1 MELLEREDCLASLA
15 EWFADVPSTG
25 GRVVLVG
32 AEAGLG
38 KTSLLREFAGR
49 IPKTRLLW
57 GSCDALFTPRP
68 LAPVL
73 DIARDAEGPLAD
85 AVRRRV
91 DRDELFA
98 AALDELERQ
107 PTLVVFE
114 DLHWA
119 DEATLDFVKYLGRR
133 VSRTRALVVI
143 TYRDDEVVRGHPLH
157 FVLGDLPRATTHRL
171 AIAPLSREA
180 VAALARQAQRPVRDL
195 HRITGGNPLFVTE
208 VLAASGAAVPGTI
221 REAVLARAARLTAG
235 ARRIAEVVSVVPSSA
250 EGWLIE
256 QLLHPGGDD
265 VDGCLAIGMRRAE
278 DGAVS
283 YRHELVRR
291 AVEESL
297 PPTKRRELHAGVLLA
312 LSSRPEIG
320 AARLAHHAAGAE
332 DPDAVVRY
340 ASAAAA
346 QAAAVGA
353 HRESAAHYAA
363 ALRHGETLEL
373 RHRAELQERLAY
385 EYYLTDRIE
394 ASLDARLAALQHW
407 TALGDDLKRGDTQ
420 RWLSRL
426 SWFMGRRAD
435 AERYSRDAIE
445 TLEALRVG
453 RELAL
458 AYSNQAQLDMLAY
471 RAEPA
476 VAWATRAIDLAEAL
490 RDDEV
495 LCHALNNR
503 GAALRNGHDHEG
515 QDDLERS
522 LRIALDRNFPEHAAR
537 AYTNLASAAVSAHQ
551 YEEARHYLGDG
562 IRYCELHDLDSWRY
576 YMLAWHARERFE
588 CGAWLDAGDATET
601 VLAAST
607 SLVTRLPALAT
618 LAHLRLRRGDPDVD
632 SPLQE
637 ARTLATSASEIQR
650 TAPLLAALT
659 ERAWVADDLE
669 SVVPELVDGLELAR
683 RQANCWITGEIAAWL
698 WRAGALEETAG
709 VLAEPYAL
717 ELEGRWREAA
727 ASWRQLGCPY
737 EAAWVLAAYGDE
749 PALREALAEFDRLGA
764 GPAAQFTRR
773 RMRTTGVRRVP
784 RGARTTT
791 RQNPFNLTRREAQV
805 LELMTTGLRN
815 SAIARKLFLST
826 RTVDHHVSSVLS
838 KLGVATRTE
847 AITLAARAT
856 TDVPE

>member
-1 MELLEREDCLASLA
+1 VELLEREDCLASLA
-15 EWFADVPSTG
+15 EWFADVPRTG
-25 GRVVLVG
+25 GCVVLVG

-38 KTSLLREFAGR
+38 KTALLREFAR
-49 IPKTRLLW
+49 RLPKARLLW
-57 GSCDALFTPRP
+57 GACDALFTPRP

-73 DIARDAEGPLAD
+73 DIARDAGGPLAD
-85 AVRRRV
+85 AVGRKA
-91 DRDELFA
+91 DRDEIFA

-107 PTLVVFE
+107 PALVVFE

-133 VSRTRALVVI
+133 VGRTRALVVV
-143 TYRDDEVVRGHPLH
+143 TYRDDEVVPGHPLH
-157 FVLGDLPRATTHRL
+157 FVLGDLPRVTARRL
-171 AIAPLSREA
+171 VLAPLSREA
-180 VAALARQAQRPVRDL
+180 VAALARQAKRPVRDL

-208 VLAASGAAVPGTI
+208 VLAASGTALPGTI
-221 REAVLARAARLTAG
+221 REAVLARAARLTTG
-235 ARRIAEVVSVVPSSA
+235 ARRIAEVVSVVPAAA

-256 QLLHPGGDD
+256 RLLQPASED

-297 PPTKRRELHAGVLLA
+297 PPAKRRELHASVLLA
-312 LSSRPEIG
+312 LASRPDVA
-320 AARLAHHAAGAE
+320 AARLAHHAIGAE

-353 HRESAAHYAA
+353 HRESASQYAA
-363 ALRHGETLEL
+363 ALGHGETLEL
-373 RHRAELQERLAY
+373 WHRAELQERLAY
-385 EYYLTDRIE
+385 EYYLTDRID
-394 ASLDARLAALQHW
+394 ASLDACLTALQHW
-407 TALGDDLKRGDTQ
+407 TALGDDLKRGDAQ

-445 TLEALRVG
+445 TLEALPVG

-476 VAWATRAIDLAEAL
+476 VAWATRAIDLAETMH
-490 RDDEV
+490 DDEV

-503 GAALRNGHDHEG
+503 GTALRFDHDRLG

-522 LRIALDRNFPEHAAR
+522 LRIALEGNFQEHAAR
-537 AYTNLASAAVSAHQ
+537 AYTNLATTFVSERQ
-551 YEEARHYLGDG
+551 YEEGRRYLDEG
-562 IRYCELHDLDSWRY
+562 IQYCELRDLDSWLL

-588 CGAWLDAGDATET
+588 CGAWLEAGDAAEA
-601 VLAAST
+601 VLVAT
-607 SLVTRLPALAT
+607 SSHITRLPALVT
-618 LAHLRLRRGDPDVD
+618 LAHLRLRRGDPDVE
-632 SPLQE
+632 SPLAE
-637 ARTLATSASEIQR
+637 ARALAKTASEIQR
-650 TAPLLAALT
+650 TAPLLAALA
-659 ERAWVADDLE
+659 ERAWLADDLE
-669 SVVPELVDGLELAR
+669 SLIPELRAGLGLAR
-683 RQANCWITGEIAAWL
+683 RQRFAWITGEIAAWL
-698 WRAGALEETAG
+698 WRAGALEETAE

-717 ELEGRWREAA
+717 ELGGRWRDA
-727 ASWRQLGCPY
+727 ASSWHQLGCPY
-737 EAAWVLAAYGDE
+737 EAAWVLATYGDE

-764 GPAAQFTRR
+764 DPAAQFTRR
-773 RMRTTGVRRVP
+773 RMRATGVRRVP
-784 RGARTTT
+784 RGARSST

-805 LELMTTGLRN
+805 LELMATGLRN
-815 SAIARKLFLST
+815 SAIARKLFVST

-838 KLGVATRTE
+838 KLGVATRAE
-847 AITLAARAT
+847 AVALAARASA
-856 TDVPE
+856 DVPE

>member
-15 EWFADVPSTG
+15 EWYADARRTG
-25 GRVVLVG
+25 GCVVLVG

-38 KTSLLREFAGR
+38 KTTLLREFAR
-49 IPKTRLLW
+49 RLPKGRLLW
-57 GSCDALFTPRP
+57 GACDALFTPRP

-73 DIARDAEGPLAD
+73 DIARDAGGPLAD
-85 AVRRRV
+85 AVRRKA
-91 DRDELFA
+91 DRDEIFA
-98 AALDELERQ
+98 ATLDELERE
-107 PTLVVFE
+107 PALVVFE

-133 VSRTRALVVI
+133 VGRTRALVVV
-143 TYRDDEVVRGHPLH
+143 TYRDDEVVPGHPLH
-157 FVLGDLPRATTHRL
+157 SMLGDLPRVTTRRL
-171 AIAPLSREA
+171 ELAPLSREA
-180 VAALARQAQRPVRDL
+180 VAALARQAHRPVRDL
-195 HRITGGNPLFVTE
+195 YRITAGNPLFVTE
-208 VLAASGAAVPGTI
+208 VLAASDAAVPGTI

-235 ARRIAEVVSVVPSSA
+235 ARRIAEVVSVVPAAA

-256 QLLHPGGDD
+256 ELLHPGSDD

-297 PPTKRRELHAGVLLA
+297 PPAKRRDLHARVVQALA
-312 LSSRPEIG
+312 SRPDVP
-320 AARLAHHAAGAE
+320 AARLAHHASGAE

-340 ASAAAA
+340 ATEAAA
-346 QAAAVGA
+346 QAASVGA
-353 HRESAAHYAA
+353 HREAAAHYAA

-373 RHRAELQERLAY
+373 RRRAELQERLAY
-385 EYYLTDRIE
+385 EYYLTDRIA

-407 TALGDDLKRGDTQ
+407 TALGDDLRRGDAQ

-426 SWFMGRRAD
+426 SWFMGQRAD
-435 AERYSRDAIE
+435 AERYSHDAIE
-445 TLEALRVG
+445 TLEVLPVG

-476 VAWATRAIDLAEAL
+476 AAWATRAIDLAEAMH
-490 RDDEV
+490 DDEV

-503 GAALRNGHDHEG
+503 GAALRNGHDREG

-522 LRIALDRNFPEHAAR
+522 LRIALEHNFPEHAAR
-537 AYTNLASAAVSAHQ
+537 AYTNLASACVSAHQ
-551 YEEARHYLGDG
+551 YEEGRRYLGEG

-588 CGAWLDAGDATET
+588 CGAWLEAGDATET

-632 SPLQE
+632 SPLKE
-637 ARTLATSASEIQR
+637 ARTLAATAREIQR
-650 TAPLLAALT
+650 TAPLLAALA
-659 ERAWVADDLE
+659 ERAWLANDLA
-669 SVVPELVDGLELAR
+669 SVVPDLLDGLALAR
-683 RQANCWITGEIAAWL
+683 QQSSRWITGEIAVWL
-698 WRAGALEETAG
+698 WRADALPESAG
-709 VLAEPYAL
+709 PLAEPYAL
-717 ELEGRWREAA
+717 ELDGRWREAA
-727 ASWRQLGCPY
+727 SSWSQLGCPY

-749 PALREALAEFDRLGA
+749 PALREALAELDRLGA
-764 GPAAQFTRR
+764 EPAAQFTRR
-773 RMRTTGVRRVP
+773 RMRATGVRRVP

-805 LELMTTGLRN
+805 LELMATGLRN

-826 RTVDHHVSSVLS
+826 RTVDHHVSAVLN
-838 KLGVATRTE
+838 KLGVTTRSE
-847 AITLAARAT
+847 AIALAGRGG
-856 TDVPE
+856 TDVPG